1 MGGVGPASWGMRLRR
16 MAREKAL
23 QFLFQHEVNPAENL
37 AAGLRAFWEEQ
48 GPVVREDLARIKASG
63 EGEGGAGEL
72 KVDDPSEAGEV
83 AHALPVG
90 VEGTE
95 LSGGVGGEAGEA
107 AGGPTVEEAGMREFA
122 DGLVRGTL
130 EHLAQIDEELSR
142 VMINWSL
149 HRLAA
154 VDRNLLRMAVYEL
167 RYRDDIPPVVSINEA
182 IDIARKFS
190 TAESGKFVNGI
201 LDRIKG
207 ELSRPLRE
215 AVGGIKDAAA

>member
-1 MGGVGPASWGMRLRR
+1 MRR

-23 QFLFQHEVNPAENL
+23 QFLFQHEVNPAEDV

-48 GPVVREDLARIKASG
+48 GPVVREELARLKTLG
-63 EGEGGAGEL
+63 EGEDEL
-72 KVDDPSEAGEV
+72 REV
-83 AHALPVG
+83 KP
-90 VEGTE
+90 EGTGE
-95 LSGGVGGEAGEA
+95 TGDVEATAAMGLEGGESPLGPTEGVGEEVE
-107 AGGPTVEEAGMREFA
+107 GPTVEEAGMRAFA

-130 EHLAQIDEELSR
+130 EHVAQIDEELSR

-215 AVGGIKDAAA
+215 AVGGVKDAAA